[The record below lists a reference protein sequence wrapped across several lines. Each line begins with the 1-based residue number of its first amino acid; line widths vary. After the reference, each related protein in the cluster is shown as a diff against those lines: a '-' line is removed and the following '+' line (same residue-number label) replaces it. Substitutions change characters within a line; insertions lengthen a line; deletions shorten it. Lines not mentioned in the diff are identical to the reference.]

1 MEVME
6 ETCLS
11 HRWIRRWI
19 RISGKGSKFPS
30 CMYRKQLYMNKCYAA
45 ALPGLLG
52 LSESAVLD
60 QRFIQ
65 TELRMIKT
73 AACGVETF

>member
-1 MEVME
+1 
-6 ETCLS
+6 
-11 HRWIRRWI
+11 
-19 RISGKGSKFPS
+19 
-30 CMYRKQLYMNKCYAA
+30 MNKCYAA

-73 AACGVETF
+73 IELLYIPITINGSGQNQDLTQI